1 MKYSLSELNE
11 IIENRRTIFPEQFS
25 ERKVQR
31 EQVEKLINAAKWAP
45 THRLTQPWRFTIF
58 MGQGLTDFGKF
69 HADLYKDSKTA
80 EDFSQM
86 KYDKIFSR
94 ASVAS
99 AIIVVGVKRDPNAKV
114 PFVEEIAATSAA
126 VQNIALMATASG
138 LALYWGTG
146 GMTFSDEMKS
156 HVGLNEDDQIIGQLF
171 LGYPAGE
178 WPRKTP
184 RKPMEYFTDWRID

>member
-25 ERKVQR
+25 DRKVQK

-45 THRLTQPWRFTIF
+45 THRLTQPWRFTVF
-58 MGQGLTDFGKF
+58 MEQGLRDFDQF
-69 HADLYKDSKTA
+69 HAELYKANAPTDA
-80 EDFSQM
+80 FSQM
-86 KYDKIFSR
+86 KYDKILNR
-94 ASVAS
+94 AKLSS
-99 AIIVVGVKRDPNAKV
+99 AIIVVGVKKDPFNKV
-114 PFVEEIAATSAA
+114 PFLEEIAATSAA
-126 VQNIALMATASG
+126 VQNMALMATAYG
-138 LALYWGTG
+138 LAFYWGTG
-146 GMTFSDEMKS
+146 GMTFSEEMKL
-156 HVGLNEDDQIIGQLF
+156 HVGLEAEDQVLGQLF